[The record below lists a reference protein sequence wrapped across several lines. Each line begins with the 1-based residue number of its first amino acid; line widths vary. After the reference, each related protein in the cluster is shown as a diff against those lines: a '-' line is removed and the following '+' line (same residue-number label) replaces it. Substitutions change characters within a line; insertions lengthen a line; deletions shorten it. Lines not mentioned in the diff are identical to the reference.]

1 MHNNKKAGLHPAFG
15 LLIAASAAKQ
25 TPVPEQTKEYKN
37 KEQYGAIASKTGLCS
52 QDVIHNGT
60 SFREKSIHQPRQQG
74 DMLEQPPLS
83 QKSSRKRMMNI
94 RTSQLSPKPLKNP
107 I

>member
-1 MHNNKKAGLHPAFG
+1 LLIKKAGFHPASG
-15 LLIAASAAKQ
+15 YLIAASAAKQ

-37 KEQYGAIASKTGLCS
+37 KEQHGAIASKTGPCS
-52 QDVIHNGT
+52 QYIIHNGT
-60 SFREKSIHQPRQQG
+60 SFREKSCYLPVQQLG
-74 DMLEQPPLS
+74 TLEQPPLS